1 MSIVIRKGTL
11 GDTESYIRLL
21 QEVQAGMT
29 NREWFFLDPPEEIR
43 EMMENGMMQL
53 WVAEEDGKLA
63 GGFDYILPGLSDIN
77 YGYDL
82 DFTREELLRV
92 VQMDT
97 AAVHPAYRG
106 RGLQKILMEK
116 AAEEVCRTPR
126 RILLTTVHPDNRY
139 SLDNILKQDYTIAK
153 KVEKY
158 NSVRFI
164 LRKDLP

>member
-11 GDTESYIRLL
+11 ADTENYIRLL

-43 EMMENGMMQL
+43 EMMESGMMQL
-53 WVAEEDGKLA
+53 WVAEDDSRLA
-63 GGFDYILPGLSDIN
+63 GGFDYIVPGLADIN

-97 AAVHPAYRG
+97 AAVAPDYRG
-106 RGLQKILMEK
+106 RGLQRILMGK
-116 AAEEVCRTPR
+116 AEEEIRQKPGQ
-126 RILLTTVHPDNRY
+126 ILLTTVHPDNRY
-139 SLDNILKQDYTIAK
+139 SLDNILKQDYSIAK
-153 KVEKY
+153 RVEKY
-158 NSVRFI
+158 NSVRYV